1 MEYAEPKVEDILAE
15 LQPKLTNWENEP
27 AVKDLKQDLTEA
39 SSSHSSQVSKIREW
53 LDNLNVTGSA
63 KIKKRKGRSTIV
75 PKLIR
80 KQAEWRYAA
89 LSEPFLSND
98 TLFKTAPVSW
108 EDKKAAIQNG
118 IVLNNQFNTKINKVK
133 FIDEYVRTAVDEGT
147 VIVRVGWDFQE
158 EEQDVEVPLVQIQ
171 PVTDPERAQQM
182 MQQGIPP
189 MEEVVVGYQTERQM
203 VTVKNQPT
211 VEVCNYN
218 NVIIDPTCNGD
229 IDQANFVIYS
239 FETSLSDL
247 EKSGKY
253 TNLDK
258 INLDRSS
265 PLAEPDH
272 EETGEGFQFQDKP
285 RKRFVAYEYWGFW
298 DIDGSGVTKPIVATW
313 VGDTMI
319 RMEENPFPDGE
330 LPFVAVQYLP
340 KRFSVYGEP
349 DGELLEDNQK
359 ILGAVTRGMIDLM
372 GRSANGQM
380 AIRQDAL
387 DVTNRRKYEAGLD
400 YEFGAH
406 VDPRVAFYQ
415 HTYPEIPNSAQFMV
429 QFQNMEAEALTG
441 VKAFH
446 GGLSGDSLGQT
457 ATGIRGALDAASKR
471 ELGIL
476 RRLADGIVKIG
487 RKIIGMNAE
496 FLSEEEIV
504 RVTNDE
510 FIAIKR
516 DDLQGNLDIKLDI
529 STAEAENAKA
539 QELAFMLQTMG
550 NNMPFEMT
558 QMILSDIARLR
569 KMPELAKRLE
579 EYRPQPDPMEEQMK
593 QLEMAEKQANI
604 DKLQSETRENQ
615 TDAQLNQAKTRQIHG
630 QADLQDLDF
639 VEEESGVKHERDLQ
653 KQGEQAR
660 ANMQRDLFNNEEKL
674 RADVIRDQ
682 MKPTPTGNAGGQ

>member
-1 MEYAEPKVEDILAE
+1 MEYAEPKVEDVLAE
-15 LQPKLTNWENEP
+15 LQPKLTEWENEP
-27 AVKDLKQDLTEA
+27 SVRDLKEDLTEA
-39 SSSHSSQVSKIREW
+39 SGSHNSQVAKINTW
-53 LDNLNVTGSA
+53 LDNLNVTGRA
-63 KIKKRKGRSTIV
+63 RIKKKKGRSTIV

-158 EEQDVEVPLVQIQ
+158 EEQDVEVPLVQMQ
-171 PVTDPERAQQM
+171 PVINPEQAQM
-182 MQQGIPP
+182 MLQQGIPP
-189 MEEVVVGYQTERQM
+189 IEEVVVGTKMERQM
-203 VTVKNQPT
+203 VTIRNQPT

-229 IDQANFVIYS
+229 IDQANFVIFS

-253 TNLDK
+253 TNLNK

-265 PLAEPDH
+265 PLSEPDH
-272 EETGEGFQFQDKP
+272 EDTSDSFQFKDKP

-298 DIDGSGVTKPIVATW
+298 DIDGSGITKPIVATW

-330 LPFVAVQYLP
+330 LPFVVVQYLP

-372 GRSANGQM
+372 GRSANSQM

-387 DVTNRRKYEAGLD
+387 DVTNRRKYEAGMD

-406 VDPRVAFYQ
+406 IDPRVAFYQ
-415 HTYPEIPNSAQFMV
+415 HSFPEIPNSAQFMV

-446 GGLSGDSLGQT
+446 GGLSGDSLGNT

-476 RRLADGIVKIG
+476 RRLADGMVKIG

-496 FLSEEEIV
+496 FLSEEEII

-529 STAEAENAKA
+529 ATAEAENAKA

-550 NNMPFEMT
+550 NSMPPDMS
-558 QMILSDIARLR
+558 QMILADIARLR
-569 KMPELAKRLE
+569 KMPDLAKRIE
-579 EYRPQPDPMEEQMK
+579 EYQPQPDPMEEQIK
-593 QLEMAEKQANI
+593 QLEIAERQARI
-604 DKLQSETRENQ
+604 QKLQSETTENQ
-615 TDAQLNQAKTRQIHG
+615 TDAQLNQAKTREIHG
-630 QADLQDLDF
+630 KADLQDLDF

-660 ANMQRDLFNNEEKL
+660 ANLERDRMNNEEKL

-682 MKPTPTGNAGGQ
+682 MKPKPTGNAGGQ